1 MLIVKFAD
9 AFAPEKGAAI
19 YEDTDAS
26 AAGSGPL
33 LTANWDVWHR
43 LIMELQA
50 KRDERDVLLMRVLEK
65 GKGNE

>member
-33 LTANWDVWHR
+33 LTANWAVWHR
-43 LIMELQA
+43 LIMELQV
-50 KRDERDVLLMRVLEK
+50 KRDERDVFQARAKEK
-65 GKGNE
+65 SNEQS

>member
-43 LIMELQA
+43 LILELQC
-50 KRDERDVLLMRVLEK
+50 KRDERDVFQARAKEK
-65 GKGNE
+65 SNEQS

>member
-9 AFAPEKGAAI
+9 FNDPQKGAAI
-19 YEDTDAS
+19 YQDCDESPQA
-26 AAGSGPL
+26 GPL
-33 LTANWDVWHR
+33 LVADWDVWHR